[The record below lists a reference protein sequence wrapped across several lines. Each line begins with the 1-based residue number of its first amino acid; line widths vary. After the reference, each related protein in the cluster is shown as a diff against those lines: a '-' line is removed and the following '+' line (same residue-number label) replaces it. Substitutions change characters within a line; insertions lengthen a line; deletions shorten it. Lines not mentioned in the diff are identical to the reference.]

1 VRERSRERSDD
12 AAREKKKNDVPS
24 RPNHPP
30 PTRTQKTI
38 RPFVAA
44 FTALV
49 VAQLA
54 KVLVHHALTAEW
66 RPDLCLTSGGMPS
79 SHTAA
84 ATALAAATCA
94 TAGPAS
100 EAFAIAAVLA
110 GVVMYDA
117 SGVRLH
123 AGRTASVLNLMLT
136 DLPTDHPAAAAVG
149 PAGRLREAL
158 GHTPVQVAA
167 GAGLG
172 AGLGGLIGLAYA
184 ALAARKAATGG

>member
-1 VRERSRERSDD
+1 M
-12 AAREKKKNDVPS
+12 AA
-24 RPNHPP
+24 
-30 PTRTQKTI
+30 
-38 RPFVAA
+38 
-44 FTALV
+44 LL
-49 VAQLA
+49 VAQAA
-54 KVLVHHALTAEW
+54 KVFVHHALTAEW

-84 ATALAAATCA
+84 ATALAAAVCV

-100 EAFAIAAVLA
+100 EMFAVAAVLA

-123 AGRTASVLNLMLT
+123 AGRTASVLNLIVT
-136 DLPTDHPAAAAVG
+136 ELPTDHPASQAAS
-149 PAGRLREAL
+149 GRLREAL

-172 AGLGGLIGLAYA
+172 AGLGLVIGLGYA
-184 ALAARKAATGG
+184 ALAARQAAAGG